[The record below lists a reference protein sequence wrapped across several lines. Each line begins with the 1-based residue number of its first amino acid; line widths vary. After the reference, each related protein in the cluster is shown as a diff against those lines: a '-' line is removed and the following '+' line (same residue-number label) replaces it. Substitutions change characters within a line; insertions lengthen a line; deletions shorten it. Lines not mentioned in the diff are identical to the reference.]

1 MLFMRGGLWQTRDVV
16 CACLS
21 ACLCASA
28 CARLCVT
35 VCVCAGCACVPAVCA
50 FMLLLRQR
58 TIIVVGCLLVATMLV
73 SPTITTIVI
82 IATLD
87 SSSSAGPALVA
98 LISALVTVF
107 TMLTWHARSWV
118 FGLRPVAPTALGRL
132 LHRWLASVR
141 LTLMFAVALFF
152 VFLLWAALRFVFC
165 CQQRSPCY
173 SLAADMCHCVS
184 VCLCVACPLCMGV
197 GAMVY
202 VYKSSSNCLVCGSE
216 LGVRLPLC
224 GTMPCR
230 CACMNCSRGLMPSAQ
245 MPAIMAVYAFAE
257 DGSKFQSHRPAAG
270 SASRAVNS
278 DGKLS
283 TDDVSSDESA
293 WQRLLDRAQH
303 YLAPRPTPAQVT
315 RRFID
320 LRAYVASLVAYC
332 IVVGLEWGGNDADK
346 GDGFYNAVEVLVF
359 DIAIL
364 STAVWYVCASS
375 RCM

>member
-1 MLFMRGGLWQTRDVV
+1 MCKSPHMLFMRGGLWQTRGFV

-35 VCVCAGCACVPAVCA
+35 VRVCRLCVRACCCWA
-50 FMLLLRQR
+50 QR
-58 TIIVVGCLLVATMLV
+58 TIIVVGCLVVATMLV
-73 SPTITTIVI
+73 SPTITTIAI

-245 MPAIMAVYAFAE
+245 MPAVMFMYAIAE
-257 DGSKFQSHRPAAG
+257 DGSKFRSHRPAAG